1 MQNLFER
8 QGTAHNDTRPILVG
22 MNNPL
27 STRPGHE
34 LYPYPPGCTGHRLW
48 TMLETRTGARRGQYL
63 EAFERRNLVAGVKFD
78 HRAARP
84 RAMEMVEELKGS
96 GRTIVLLGNSVRE
109 CFNLALE
116 GQLPPLLVH
125 PTTVGGCVWRQIP
138 HPSGL
143 NRWYNAPEN
152 TKVVELLM
160 EELYVEYAKRVATK
174 ETTE

>member
-1 MQNLFER
+1 MPSD
-8 QGTAHNDTRPILVG
+8 GAGVARPLLIG

-34 LYPYPPGCTGHRLW
+34 LYPYPPGCTGHRLYS
-48 TMLETRTGARRGQYL
+48 MLEARTGARRGQYL
-63 EAFERRNLVAGVKFD
+63 EAFERRNLVIGAKFD
-78 HRAARP
+78 RREANNRASD
-84 RAMEMVEELKGS
+84 MVEELEGS

-109 CFNLALE
+109 AFNRALE

-143 NRWYNAPEN
+143 NRWYNEPEHV
-152 TKVVELLM
+152 KVVELLM
-160 EELYVEYAKRVATK
+160 EELYVEYARKTATMEK
-174 ETTE
+174 TQ